1 MELWCRDENLNGNM
15 FSGYRVKNNK
25 VLILLF
31 GNGLCSKIDATS
43 FFFGDSKCCG
53 PGGEAG

>member
-1 MELWCRDENLNGNM
+1 M